1 VVSASR
7 VNRPESAVIAFNS
20 SDMQSDEEGKIKLG
34 NQLSKVINMAIEIL
48 NYIDKASQSRTKRNG
63 KKDVP
68 TAMMTQAATTFKISM
83 ETALIEYKE
92 MIQHV
97 ISIKEACKKEKY
109 GKEDLEFLI
118 EFLSM
123 KCECSSDRVIP
134 TKVGGITETAIA
146 VSASVLANT
155 DLSITINNYRYWIL
169 VLQQVAKTL
178 IN

>member
-1 VVSASR
+1 
-7 VNRPESAVIAFNS
+7 
-20 SDMQSDEEGKIKLG
+20 MQFDEEGKIRLE
-34 NQLSKVINMAIEIL
+34 NQLSKVVNMAIEIL
-48 NYIDKASQSRTKRNG
+48 SYIDKASQSRTKSNG
-63 KKDVP
+63 KEDVP
-68 TAMMTQAATTFKISM
+68 TAMMAQAATTFKISM

-92 MIQHV
+92 MTQHI
-97 ISIKEACKKEKY
+97 ISIKETCKKEKY

-123 KCECSSDRVIP
+123 KCEFSSDRVIP
-134 TKVGGITETAIA
+134 TKVGGVIDTLTA
-146 VSASVLANT
+146 VSASVFANT